1 MKFTSISA
9 LGNTDGG
16 SNDAG
21 ITTLEKAFSPSGDSI
36 LIKLAVRNRSRVQ
49 DSVLMDFEMPRS
61 LYSSS
66 MKSVIYFAVINTL
79 LFIILT
85 LFVTLI
91 LTKLL
96 TRPFN
101 ELYQD
106 VTSIDT
112 TKDVY
117 AKIAESGS
125 KEFSFIRRS
134 INNLLTKVED
144 SQNRIRNMAL
154 YDQLTGIPNRTL
166 FNELLKRDISLSSR
180 ICRIIGVVFI
190 DLDNFKSVNDTL
202 GHDKGDELLAIASQV
217 IRRSFRESDV
227 VARVGGDEFAILLP
241 NSPRPK
247 VEEICA
253 RIKTSVVDY
262 NKKNPRLPLGIS
274 TGFSIRTGPGQ
285 SMAELY
291 READNAMYKEKLFG
305 SQQARNVIVKNLL
318 NTIEAK
324 GITTKQSVKRLRQLV
339 TVLGGAVGLPE
350 KRLKDL
356 ALLAQFHDIG
366 NISIHDRIL
375 LKAGNLTASELLEM
389 RKHCDIGHRIAQSAA
404 SLTPIADYILK
415 HHEWW
420 DGNGYPLGLA
430 GEEIPLE
437 SRIMAIADAY
447 ESMTGGRPHRKA
459 VGKEEALKELLR
471 CAGSQFD
478 PHLVQTFVKIVA

>member
-1 MKFTSISA
+1 MIRTNGRLFLGREIDDALKKSVEAITGMKFTSISA

-202 GHDKGDELLAIASQV
+202 GHEMGDELIRQISKRLADS
-217 IRRSFRESDV
+217 IRVHDTVSRF
-227 VARVGGDEFAILLP
+227 GGDEFLLIL
-241 NSPRPK
+241 NN
-247 VEEICA
+247 I
-253 RIKTSVVDY
+253 
-262 NKKNPRLPLGIS
+262 
-274 TGFSIRTGPGQ
+274 
-285 SMAELY
+285 AELHDLQVKVCKILNLLKEPFVLNGMEY
-291 READNAMYKEKLFG
+291 FITCSAGVSVYPADGEDPETLIKNADIAMYNSKNNGKNTYSFCSQMIKEDLTENIELTNHLYRALERKELEVYY
-305 SQQARNVIVKNLL
+305 QPQICIETKRIVGF
-318 NTIEAK
+318 EA
-324 GITTKQSVKRLRQLV
+324 L
-339 TVLGGAVGLPE
+339 LGGT
-350 KRLKDL
+350 
-356 ALLAQFHDIG
+356 IG
-366 NISIHDRIL
+366 ERP
-375 LKAGNLTASELLEM
+375 
-389 RKHCDIGHRIAQSAA
+389 AA
-404 SLTPIADYILK
+404 AREVYQPCRT
-415 HHEWW
+415 H
-420 DGNGYPLGLA
+420 PL
-430 GEEIPLE
+430 
-437 SRIMAIADAY
+437 DH
-447 ESMTGGRPHRKA
+447 PHR
-459 VGKEEALKELLR
+459 EM
-471 CAGSQFD
+471 GS
-478 PHLVQTFVKIVA
+478 